1 MLHLPRIIS
10 VSCLVPFL
18 SITAMA
24 QGSVTIFG
32 TVTDGTGA
40 AVPQAAITIS
50 NALTGVTR
58 QATPEADGS
67 FVVSQLPVG
76 AYQLTAQAPGFK
88 KFIEKGIELNVDE
101 NRRINI
107 QLQVGEVGDSI
118 QVTAEAAHVET
129 RSGTLSE
136 VVDSERITEL
146 PLNGRNPL
154 QLQYLVAGAGGTV
167 TAGQEQNDSLSI
179 NGMRPNSNNYTLD
192 GADNHDAY
200 FNTPAVFPNPDALQ
214 EFSLQTNAF
223 SADRGRNAGALMNAV
238 TRSGTNAIHGTVYE
252 FLRNEIFNARNF
264 FAVTTPPFRRNQ
276 YGGTVGG
283 PIRHDRTFYFASY
296 QGTRERSTPNALTP
310 TVFTAAQRSGDFS
323 ATKTQLKDPLGG
335 NFAGNIIP
343 ASRISPI
350 SQKFMDA
357 FVPMPN
363 LANGLYT
370 FASNQSIN
378 DDQLVG
384 KIDHVLSDSNR
395 ISGRILYN
403 RNDNNQSVNN
413 ITLPGFLALIKYRNY
428 NIAISDTYVI
438 SPKLINTFTF
448 GFNNII
454 RDQIPIVPG
463 NKSWSD
469 FGAGFV
475 RAADDP
481 QVGFDTLVSGYFEP
495 QARYPLHHYR
505 KAFQFTEALNWMAGS
520 HYIKVG
526 ADVRINRL
534 SLQENFQ
541 TDAFVSFTA
550 TNTGNAASDFLLGRL
565 ATFTQI
571 APDLNHPRNTE
582 IGMYAQDDWKVTKH
596 LTLNLGVRWD
606 PFLPYSDTD
615 AKFAQIRLGQQST
628 RFANAPAGY
637 VFAGDSGVPASTIRN
652 DFGNI
657 GPRFGFAWAPFAQGH
672 TSIRGGYGIF
682 YSQARQQANNQVSND
697 QPFSIKLTGSNP
709 KGGLANP
716 YSDTGNPFPFT
727 SPSSPQEIAAYKF
740 LTPLNITEWDPNFR
754 NALIQQW
761 NFTLQQQVFGAWVL
775 QGAYVGSK
783 GNHLFMQTELNPTV
797 YGAVGATA
805 DARRRLY
812 PTFSTITDMISLANS
827 TYHAMQ
833 LTLNKHMSHGLTI
846 LASYT
851 WAKSLDN
858 ASGDG
863 GAPSNPYNYSV
874 DKGPSGN
881 DIPHRFVASFIYR
894 MPELKGQN
902 RILREAFGGW
912 SMNGIATVQSAT
924 PFSIASGKD
933 NSGSAINADRADL
946 IGDWHQD
953 NSALS
958 KNDWLNKFFNTAAFT
973 SNKPG
978 TFGNTGRNILRG
990 PMRENLDFG
999 MLKDF
1004 PLRERLRLQ
1013 LRAEAFNIFNHA
1025 NFGNPNG
1032 NASAA
1037 NFGRITTATTP
1048 RIMQMALKLVF

>member
-1 MLHLPRIIS
+1 ML
-10 VSCLVPFL
+10 
-18 SITAMA
+18 A

-32 TVTDGTGA
+32 TVTDASGA
-40 AVPQAAITIS
+40 AAPQAAILIT
-50 NALTGVTR
+50 NAQTGVTR
-58 QATPEADGS
+58 QVKAEADGN
-67 FVVSQLPVG
+67 FIVSQLPVG
-76 AYQLTAQAPGFK
+76 TYDVSAELAGFK
-88 KFIEKGIELNVDE
+88 KFVEKGIALSVDE
-101 NRRINI
+101 NRRISI
-107 QLQVGEVGDSI
+107 QLQVGNVGDSV
-118 QVTAEAAHVET
+118 QVTAEVAHVET
-129 RSGTLSE
+129 RSGTLTE

-146 PLNGRNPL
+146 PLNGRNVL

-167 TAGQEQNDSLSI
+167 TAGQEQNDSLAI
-179 NGMRPNSNNYTLD
+179 NGMRPNSNNYSLD

-264 FAVTTPPFRRNQ
+264 FSVTTPPFRRNQ

-283 PIRHDRTFYFASY
+283 PIRKDRTFYFASW

-310 TVFTAAQRSGDFS
+310 TVFTAAQRTGDFS
-323 ATKTQLKDPLGG
+323 TTKTALKDPLGG
-335 NFAGNIIP
+335 TFAGNIIP

-350 SQKFMDA
+350 SQKFMEA
-357 FVPMPN
+357 FVPLPN
-363 LANGLYT
+363 LSNGLYT

-378 DDQLVG
+378 DDQFVG
-384 KIDHVLSDSNR
+384 KIDHVISDSNR
-395 ISGRILYN
+395 LSGRLLFN
-403 RNDNNQSVNN
+403 KNDNNQSVNN
-413 ITLPGFLALIKYRNY
+413 ITLPGFLALIKYRNW
-428 NIAISDTYVI
+428 NIAITDTYVL
-438 SPKLINTFTF
+438 SPKLVNTFTF
-448 GFNNII
+448 GYNNIR

-463 NKSWSD
+463 NKSWTD

-495 QARYPLHHYR
+495 QARFPLHHYR
-505 KAFQFTEALNWMAGS
+505 KAIQFTEALNWMAGA
-520 HYIKVG
+520 HYVKIG
-526 ADVRINRL
+526 GDVRINRL
-534 SLQENFQ
+534 TLQENFQ
-541 TDAFVSFTA
+541 TDPMVTFTA
-550 TNTGNAASDFLLGRL
+550 TNTGVAAADFLVGRP
-565 ATFTQI
+565 ASFIQI

-582 IGMYAQDDWKVTKH
+582 IGLYAQDDWKVSRN
-596 LTLNLGVRWD
+596 LTLNLGIRWD

-615 AKFAQIRLGQQST
+615 NKFAQIRFGQQST
-628 RFANAPAGY
+628 RFANAPPGY
-637 VFAGDSGVPASTIRN
+637 VFAGDNGVSSSTMRT
-652 DFGNI
+652 DYGNW
-657 GPRFGFAWAPFAQGH
+657 GPRFGFAWAPFAKGR

-697 QPFSIKLTGSNP
+697 QPFSIKLTATNP
-709 KGGLANP
+709 KGGLVSP
-716 YSDTGNPFPFT
+716 YSDTGNPFPFEP
-727 SPSSPQEIAAYKF
+727 PSTQQQIAAYKF
-740 LTPLNITEWDPNFR
+740 ITPLNVTQWDPDFR
-754 NALIQQW
+754 NAVIQQW
-761 NFTLQQQVFGAWVL
+761 NFTLQQQVFGSWVM

-797 YGAVGATA
+797 FGVTGTTA
-805 DARRRLY
+805 DARRRYY
-812 PTFSTITDMISLANS
+812 PTFTTVTDMLSAANS

-833 LTLNKHMSHGLTI
+833 LTLNKHMSKGLTI

-851 WAKSLDN
+851 WAKSIDN

-863 GAPSNPYNYSV
+863 ASPSNPYNFSA
-874 DKGPSGN
+874 DKGPSAN
-881 DIPHRFVASFIYR
+881 DIPHRLVASFIYR
-894 MPELKGQN
+894 LPDLKGRN
-902 RILREAFGGW
+902 LLVREAFGGW
-912 SMNGIATVQSAT
+912 TVNGIATAQSAT
-924 PFSIASGKD
+924 PFSITSGKD

-953 NSALS
+953 NSALT
-958 KNDWLNKFFNTAAFT
+958 KNEWLNKFFNTAAFT
-973 SNKPG
+973 SNKVG

-999 MLKDF
+999 LMKEF
-1004 PLRERLRLQ
+1004 PLHERTRLQ
-1013 LRAEAFNIFNHA
+1013 FRAEGFNVFNHA

-1048 RIMQMALKLVF
+1048 RIMQLALKVLF